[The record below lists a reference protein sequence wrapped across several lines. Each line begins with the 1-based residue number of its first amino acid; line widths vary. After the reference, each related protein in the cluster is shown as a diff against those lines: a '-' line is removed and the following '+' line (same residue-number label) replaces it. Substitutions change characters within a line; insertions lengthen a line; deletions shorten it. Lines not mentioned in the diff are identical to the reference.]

1 MNTNPMKN
9 QSKMKYF
16 TLALSLFVLLSCG
29 KKEKEYNRIASPD
42 TERAVTI
49 EEITDAGA
57 YSYLLVREQGVDY
70 WIAVAR
76 EDFEEGEKLY
86 FSNFMEMREFTS
98 KELNKTF
105 DQILFVDAVSRE
117 PGESLKQNKVNSRV
131 SPHRRTTMDKLLDSI
146 KIAAAP
152 GGISIEEL
160 YGNAEK
166 YRDKKVIVRGQVIK
180 INSDI
185 MDRNWVHIMDG
196 TRGDRSDLTF
206 TTNAEFKVGD
216 TVTVQGTVAV
226 DKDFGGGYV
235 YPLILE
241 ETDRVKQ

>member
-1 MNTNPMKN
+1 
-9 QSKMKYF
+9 MKYY
-16 TLALSLFVLLSCG
+16 TLALSFFILLSCG
-29 KKEKEYNRIASPD
+29 KKETEYKKMIYPD
-42 TERAVTI
+42 AERAVTVQK
-49 EEITDAGA
+49 ITDAGQ
-57 YSYLLVREQGVDY
+57 YSYLLVQEQGVDY

-86 FSNFMEMREFTS
+86 FSNFMEMREFKS

-117 PGESLKQNKVNSRV
+117 QGQTLRENNTNSRV
-131 SPHRRTTMDKLLDSI
+131 APNRRNKMDELLDSI
-146 KIAAAP
+146 KIAPAS

-160 YGNAEK
+160 YGSADK
-166 YRDKKVIVRGQVIK
+166 YKDKKVVVRGQVVK

-196 TRGDRSDLTF
+196 TRGDRPDLTF
-206 TTNAEFKVGD
+206 TTQGEFKLGD
-216 TVTVQGTVAV
+216 TVTVRGTVAI

-241 ETDRVKQ
+241 ETDLIE